1 MARTPMSSVAKKQRM
16 TVTKKQRS
24 TSGKKSTT
32 KQQSIRAKAA
42 CCARDRARYKT
53 VLFPDLYIADYTDD
67 RCDKCGFKAKTT
79 IEKLRHLIVHIPRD
93 HPAWVIFRRCQ
104 CIICGQQLPGMDQ
117 AADHYSR
124 WHRAS
129 FNYPCPHEGCDVKKG
144 DRAGVYRHRRRAHG
158 YRTKKELEA
167 EAAGEGEG
175 EGEFEEDDDEAREGE
190 EDADAEEEEET
201 ADVPHQTI
209 QDYSAPTSNSS
220 TPLAT
225 PPPPGFSS
233 TFEAPCAPTFVGPCE
248 HYPGEDT
255 GMPSSSQ
262 DPGMP
267 AYGAGVYGLDSFA
280 PRQTDFYFAGEH
292 GFHFAQKPSFN
303 FAPAMDV
310 GGFTNPT
317 NVGGFATPTNIDGFA
332 TPPVDFDA
340 FSQLAQPAPSIA
352 TLSAPAIAT
361 PPQAGSVSISRSR
374 RPRSQNG
381 IQFSGFE
388 FSNPDGRTLSRDEKS
403 SSRAS
408 VGHPYARHAPQVASS
423 SPANIP
429 RPTRFP
435 PTWHAE
441 VGMRAQPSPLALQP
455 VDAFNTFHSMDVSD
469 TLSSVEVSDAY
480 NSMDVFG
487 AYNPMA
493 VSDAY
498 NPWFDLRGA
507 PMVDFGDAI
516 VP

>member
-1 MARTPMSSVAKKQRM
+1 MARTSKSSVANKQRTTVAKKQRS
-16 TVTKKQRS
+16 TVANQQQTTSGKQRT

-32 KQQSIRAKAA
+32 KQQNTRAKAA

-67 RCDKCGFKAKTT
+67 RCDRCGIEAKTT

-93 HPAWVIFRRCQ
+93 HPAWVMFRRCQ

-129 FNYPCPHEGCDVKKG
+129 FNYPCPNEGCDVKKG
-144 DRAGVYRHRRRAHG
+144 DRAGVYRHRKRAHG
-158 YRTKKELEA
+158 YKTKKELEA
-167 EAAGEGEG
+167 EAAGEGVGEEEAEEEEG
-175 EGEFEEDDDEAREGE
+175 EQEEE
-190 EDADAEEEEET
+190 AEEEEE
-201 ADVPHQTI
+201 AIDVPHQTI
-209 QDYSAPTSNSS
+209 HYSAPTSNSS
-220 TPLAT
+220 TPLGT
-225 PPPPGFSS
+225 PPPPDFSS
-233 TFEAPCAPTFVGPCE
+233 TFEPPCAL
-248 HYPGEDT
+248 
-255 GMPSSSQ
+255 

-267 AYGAGVYGLDSFA
+267 AYGAALYGLDSFA
-280 PRQTDFYFAGEH
+280 PRQADFYFAGEP
-292 GFHFAQKPSFN
+292 GSHFAHQPSFN

-310 GGFTNPT
+310 D
-317 NVGGFATPTNIDGFA
+317 GFATSTNIDGFA
-332 TPPVDFDA
+332 TPPVDFNA
-340 FSQLAQPAPSIA
+340 FNQLAQPAPSIA
-352 TLSAPAIAT
+352 TLSAPAIA
-361 PPQAGSVSISRSR
+361 PPPRAGPVSISRSR

-388 FSNPDGRTLSRDEKS
+388 FSNPDGWTLRRDEN
-403 SSRAS
+403 
-408 VGHPYARHAPQVASS
+408 
-423 SPANIP
+423 PANIP

-435 PTWHAE
+435 PTWNTE
-441 VGMRAQPSPLALQP
+441 PRMCAQPSSLALQP
-455 VDAFNTFHSMDVSD
+455 VDTFHSMDVSD
-469 TLSSVEVSDAY
+469 TLNSVEVSDAY
-480 NSMDVFG
+480 KSMDVFG

>member
-1 MARTPMSSVAKKQRM
+1 MARTPKSSAAKKQRTTVAKKQQT
-16 TVTKKQRS
+16 TVTRKQQTMSGKQRS

-32 KQQSIRAKAA
+32 KQQNTRAKAA

-67 RCDKCGFKAKTT
+67 RCDKCGVEAKTT
-79 IEKLRHLIVHIPRD
+79 IEKLRHLVEHIPRG
-93 HPAWVIFRRCQ
+93 HPAWVMFRRCQ

-129 FNYPCPHEGCDVKKG
+129 FNYPCPNEGCVVKKG

-158 YRTKKELEA
+158 YKTKKELEA

-175 EGEFEEDDDEAREGE
+175 EEGE
-190 EDADAEEEEET
+190 EEEEEEGEEGEEEADAEEEEE
-201 ADVPHQTI
+201 AIDVPHQTI
-209 QDYSAPTSNSS
+209 QDCSAPTSNSS

-225 PPPPGFSS
+225 PPPPSFPS
-233 TFEAPCAPTFVGPCE
+233 TFEAPCASTFVGPCE
-248 HYPGEDT
+248 QYPGEYT
-255 GMPSSSQ
+255 GMSSSIQ

-267 AYGAGVYGLDSFA
+267 AYGAVAHGLDSFV
-280 PRQTDFYFAGEH
+280 PRQTDFWFAGEP
-292 GFHFAQKPSFN
+292 GFDFAQKPSFN
-303 FAPAMDV
+303 FAPALDV
-310 GGFTNPT
+310 GGFATPT
-317 NVGGFATPTNIDGFA
+317 NVGGFAASTNIDGFA
-332 TPPVDFDA
+332 TPPVDFNA
-340 FSQLAQPAPSIA
+340 FNQLAQLAPSGA
-352 TLSAPAIAT
+352 TLSAPATAT
-361 PPQAGSVSISRSR
+361 PPQTGPVSVSRSR

-388 FSNPDGRTLSRDEKS
+388 FSNPDGRTLSRGEN
-403 SSRAS
+403 
-408 VGHPYARHAPQVASS
+408 
-423 SPANIP
+423 PANMP
-429 RPTRFP
+429 RHMGFP

-441 VGMRAQPSPLALQP
+441 AGMRAQPSPLALQP
-455 VDAFNTFHSMDVSD
+455 VDAFNTFHSVDVSG
-469 TLSSVEVSDAY
+469 TLNSVEVSDAY

-487 AYNPMA
+487 AYNSMA

>member
-1 MARTPMSSVAKKQRM
+1 MARTPKSSVAKKQR
-16 TVTKKQRS
+16 TTLAKKQQS

-32 KQQSIRAKAA
+32 KQQNTRAKAA

-67 RCDKCGFKAKTT
+67 RCDKCGVEAKTT

-93 HPAWVIFRRCQ
+93 HPAWVMFRRCQ

-158 YRTKKELEA
+158 YKTKKELEAEA

-175 EGEFEEDDDEAREGE
+175 EGEEGEEAAEWGEEEDDDEAMEVE
-190 EDADAEEEEET
+190 QEEEEE
-201 ADVPHQTI
+201 ASDVPDQTI

-225 PPPPGFSS
+225 PPPPGLSS
-233 TFEAPCAPTFVGPCE
+233 TFEAPCASPF
-248 HYPGEDT
+248 GE
-255 GMPSSSQ
+255 
-262 DPGMP
+262 MP
-267 AYGAGVYGLDSFA
+267 AYGAAVYGLDSFA
-280 PRQTDFYFAGEH
+280 PRQTGFYFAGEP
-292 GFHFAQKPSFN
+292 GFHFAHQPSFN
-303 FAPAMDV
+303 VAPAMNV
-310 GGFTNPT
+310 GGFTTPT

-332 TPPVDFDA
+332 TPPVDFNA
-340 FSQLAQPAPSIA
+340 FNQLAWPAPSGATLSAPTIA
-352 TLSAPAIAT
+352 TLSAPAIAP
-361 PPQAGSVSISRSR
+361 PPQAGPVSISRSR
-374 RPRSQNG
+374 RTRSQNG

-388 FSNPDGRTLSRDEKS
+388 FSNPNGRTLSRGENP
-403 SSRAS
+403 AS
-408 VGHPYARHAPQVASS
+408 F
-423 SPANIP
+423 P
-429 RPTRFP
+429 RPMGFP
-435 PTWHAE
+435 PTWNTE
-441 VGMRAQPSPLALQP
+441 PRMRAQPSPLALQP
-455 VDAFNTFHSMDVSD
+455 VNVFNTFHSMDVSD
-469 TLSSVEVSDAY
+469 TLDSVEVSDAY

-487 AYNPMA
+487 AYNSMA

>member
-1 MARTPMSSVAKKQRM
+1 MARTPKSSVAKKQ
-16 TVTKKQRS
+16 QS

-32 KQQSIRAKAA
+32 KQRRTRAKAA

-67 RCDKCGFKAKTT
+67 RCDKCGVEAKTT
-79 IEKLRHLIVHIPRD
+79 IEKLRHLVEHIPRG
-93 HPAWVIFRRCQ
+93 HPAWVMFRRCQ

-129 FNYPCPHEGCDVKKG
+129 FNYPCPNEGCDVKKG

-167 EAAGEGEG
+167 EAAGEGEAEAEAEAEEAAEWG
-175 EGEFEEDDDEAREGE
+175 EEEDDDEAMEVE
-190 EDADAEEEEET
+190 QEEEEE
-201 ADVPHQTI
+201 ASDVPHQTI

-225 PPPPGFSS
+225 PPPPDFSS
-233 TFEAPCAPTFVGPCE
+233 TFEAPCASTFGGPCE
-248 HYPGEDT
+248 QYPGEGT
-255 GMPSSSQ
+255 GMPSSSL

-267 AYGAGVYGLDSFA
+267 AYGAAVYGLDSFA
-280 PRQTDFYFAGEH
+280 PRQTDFYFAGAP
-292 GFHFAQKPSFN
+292 GFHFAQKPRLN
-303 FAPAMDV
+303 FAPAM
-310 GGFTNPT
+310 
-317 NVGGFATPTNIDGFA
+317 NVGGFATPMNVAGFS
-332 TPPVDFDA
+332 TPPVDFNA
-340 FSQLAQPAPSIA
+340 FDQLAWPAPSIA
-352 TLSAPAIAT
+352 TLSALAIA
-361 PPQAGSVSISRSR
+361 PRPRAGFVSISRSHHS
-374 RPRSQNG
+374 RSQNG

-388 FSNPDGRTLSRDEKS
+388 FSNPDRRTLSRDEKS

-408 VGHPYARHAPQVASS
+408 IGHPYARHAPQVASS
-423 SPANIP
+423 SPAYIP
-429 RPTRFP
+429 RPMGFP

-441 VGMRAQPSPLALQP
+441 AGMRAQPSSLALQP
-455 VDAFNTFHSMDVSD
+455 VNAFNTFHSMDVSD
-469 TLSSVEVSDAY
+469 TLNSVEVSD
-480 NSMDVFG
+480 